1 MPVGRLQEVVI
12 DCVDPARLATFWQH
26 VLGGEIRVESDEW
39 VLVATPDGTPVSF
52 QRVPEPKVGKNR
64 VHLDVRVDDG
74 VADGVDGLTAAT
86 VAAESFG
93 AVRAGLAQYDALG
106 GFQVMTDPEGNE
118 FCLVAGDTPTP
129 A

>member
-12 DCVDPARLATFWQH
+12 DCGDPQRLATFWQH

-39 VLVATPDGTPVSF
+39 VLVATPGGGTSVSF
-52 QRVPEPKVGKNR
+52 QRVGEPKVGKNR
-64 VHLDVRVDDG
+64 VHLDVRVDDL
-74 VADGVDGLTAAT
+74 AAAT
-86 VAAESFG
+86 EAAEKFG
-93 AVRAGLAQYDALG
+93 SVRSGPPRFDELG

-118 FCLVAGDTPTP
+118 FCLVAGDTPTV